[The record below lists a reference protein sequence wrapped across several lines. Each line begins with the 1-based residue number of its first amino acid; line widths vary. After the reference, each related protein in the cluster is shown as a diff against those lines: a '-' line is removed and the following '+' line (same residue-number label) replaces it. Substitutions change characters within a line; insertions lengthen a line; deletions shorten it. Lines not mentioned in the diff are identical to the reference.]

1 MRKKTGVNI
10 LLFVLILQLF
20 FAISCIKSSKSRNDG
35 VLIKT
40 DQLFSDL
47 SEKEGMHKAFL
58 SFFADSGVMLRDNG
72 YPIKGRGQLMEIFSG
87 RPDTGFT
94 LVWKPVFEKIAERNR
109 PGDIC
114 YDLGKAEGWDLE
126 IRDGY
131 RNRWPAGEKVTSGHL
146 LFLAS
151 DANIPKMHNPEKIM
165 NPVFILCISPGY
177 VEGDIFCCPI

>member
-40 DQLFSDL
+40 DQLFSDMA
-47 SEKEGMHKAFL
+47 EKEGMHKAFL

-72 YPIKGRGQLMEIFSG
+72 YPIKGRSQLVEIYST

-94 LVWKPVFEKIAERNR
+94 LVWKPVFEKIALSGE
-109 PGDIC
+109 
-114 YDLGKAEGWDLE
+114 LGYTYGYYTRTVKATGETGRGTYVTIWE
-126 IRDGY
+126 KQKDGT
-131 RNRWPAGEKVTSGHL
+131 WKFVMDTGTDGL
-146 LFLAS
+146 
-151 DANIPKMHNPEKIM
+151 PEKK
-165 NPVFILCISPGY
+165 
-177 VEGDIFCCPI
+177 